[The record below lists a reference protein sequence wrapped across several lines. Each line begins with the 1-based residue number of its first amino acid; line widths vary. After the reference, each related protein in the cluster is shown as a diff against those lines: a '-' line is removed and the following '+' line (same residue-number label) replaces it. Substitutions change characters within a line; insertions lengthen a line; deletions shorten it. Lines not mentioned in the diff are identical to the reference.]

1 MYVDLRSPAARRV
14 YFSLFILHPSFLLMS
29 QPLFSSLFD
38 ETERRPLTVSELT
51 ESVRK
56 AIEVRFSSVW
66 VEGEISN
73 FKAHS
78 SGHWYF
84 TIKDETAQLRAK
96 CFRSAN
102 SRIRFRPTDGLH
114 IRARGRLTVY
124 EARGE
129 YELVVEALDP
139 VGAGALQVAFEQLRD
154 RLKTEG
160 LFAPELKRPLPI
172 FPGRVG
178 VVTSPTGAAIR
189 DILNVIS
196 RRTRTVHV
204 LFSPARVQGE
214 GASRDI
220 ARAIKLINEHHE
232 RARRDGK
239 NRELVDVLIVGRG
252 GGSAEDLWA
261 FNEEEVARAIR
272 ASAIPVISAVG
283 HETDFTIADF
293 VADRRAPTPSAA
305 AELVAAREDQI
316 CSALAQMGQNLSRLM
331 RYKIVTSRTR
341 VQQQALSQAF
351 AEVRGKLRDASTS
364 TKSAR
369 HRLQILISDVLRGAR
384 LRADPLSR
392 SLAPT
397 QLLALVAESRGRFDS
412 AYSGCNASIERRMEE
427 AAKRL
432 GLAAASLDALS
443 PLAVL
448 QRGYAIA
455 QRDDGRLLRDA
466 SSVSIGDRVKVRLSK
481 GRIDARVEG
490 VESGDHILKS
500 RSDSDL

>member
-1 MYVDLRSPAARRV
+1 
-14 YFSLFILHPSFLLMS
+14 MS
-29 QPLFSSLFD
+29 QPLFASLFD

-56 AIEVRFSSVW
+56 AIEARFASVW

-84 TIKDETAQLRAK
+84 TLKDEGAQLRAK

-102 SRIRFRPTDGLH
+102 SRIRFRPKDGLH
-114 IRARGRLTVY
+114 VRARGRLTVY
-124 EARGE
+124 EVRGE
-129 YELVVEALDP
+129 YELIVEALDP

-154 RLKTEG
+154 RLQAEG
-160 LFAPELKRPLPI
+160 LFAQELKRPLPV

-189 DILNVIS
+189 DILNVIA

-204 LFSPARVQGE
+204 LFSPARVQGD
-214 GASRDI
+214 GAGRDI

-232 RARRDGK
+232 RARQEGRTRD
-239 NRELVDVLIVGRG
+239 LVDVLIVGRG
-252 GGSAEDLWA
+252 GGSTEDLWA

-305 AELVAAREDQI
+305 AELVAAREDQL
-316 CSALAQMGQNLSRLM
+316 CSGLAQTEQSLSRLM
-331 RYKIVTSRTR
+331 RYKIVTARTR

-351 AEVRGKLRDASTS
+351 DEVRGRLRDAAAATN
-364 TKSAR
+364 SAR
-369 HRLQILISDVLRGAR
+369 HRLQILMSQTVRSAH
-384 LRADPLSR
+384 LRASALSGN
-392 SLAPT
+392 LAPA
-397 QLLALVAESRGRFDS
+397 QLRARFTEARVRFES
-412 AYSGCNASIERRMEE
+412 AYTGCNIALDKQMEE
-427 AAKRL
+427 AKKRL

-455 QRDDGRLLRDA
+455 QTEDGRLLRNA
-466 SSVSIGDRVKVRLSK
+466 KLVSVGDSIKVRLAE
-481 GRIDARVEG
+481 GRIAARVEG
-490 VESGDHILKS
+490 VDDI
-500 RSDSDL
+500 

>member
-1 MYVDLRSPAARRV
+1 
-14 YFSLFILHPSFLLMS
+14 MS
-29 QPLFSSLFD
+29 QPLFASLFE

-56 AIEVRFSSVW
+56 AIEARFSSVW

-73 FKAHS
+73 FKAHT

-84 TIKDETAQLRAK
+84 TIKDEGAQLRAK

-102 SRIRFRPTDGLH
+102 SRIRFRPKDGLKV
-114 IRARGRLTVY
+114 RARGRLSVY

-154 RLKTEG
+154 RLQAEG
-160 LFAPELKRPLPI
+160 LFADSLKRPLPV

-178 VVTSPTGAAIR
+178 VVTSQSGAAIR

-214 GASRDI
+214 GAGRDI
-220 ARAIKLINEHHE
+220 ARAIRLLNEHHE
-232 RARRDGK
+232 NARREG
-239 NRELVDVLIVGRG
+239 READSIDVLIVGRG
-252 GGSAEDLWA
+252 GGSTEDLWA

-272 ASAIPVISAVG
+272 GSAIPVISAVG

-293 VADRRAPTPSAA
+293 VADKRAATPSAA

-316 CSALAQMGQNLSRLM
+316 CAHLARAGQSLLRLM
-331 RYKIVTSRTR
+331 RYKIVNARSR
-341 VQQQALSQAF
+341 VQEHALSQVF
-351 AEVRGKLRDASTS
+351 EEVRGRLRDAGTATS
-364 TKSAR
+364 SAQ
-369 HRLQILISDVLRGAR
+369 HRLRIRMGQTLRGAQ
-384 LRADPLSR
+384 LRADALSG
-392 SLAPT
+392 SLAPAQLRSRLAEARARFESAYGSCNAAMQT
-397 QLLALVAESRGRFDS
+397 QLTEAE
-412 AYSGCNASIERRMEE
+412 
-427 AAKRL
+427 KQL

-443 PLAVL
+443 PLGVL

-455 QRDDGRLLRDA
+455 QKENGTLLRDVK
-466 SSVSIGDRVKVRLSK
+466 SISVGDSVRVKLARGSL
-481 GRIDARVEG
+481 DTRVESIEDE
-490 VESGDHILKS
+490 V
-500 RSDSDL
+500 

>member
-1 MYVDLRSPAARRV
+1 
-14 YFSLFILHPSFLLMS
+14 MS
-29 QPLFSSLFD
+29 QPLFASLFD

-56 AIEVRFSSVW
+56 AIEARFASVW

-84 TIKDETAQLRAK
+84 TIKDERAQLRAK

-114 IRARGRLTVY
+114 VRARGRLTVY

-129 YELVVEALDP
+129 YELIVEALDP
-139 VGAGALQVAFEQLRD
+139 VGAGALQIAFEQLRD
-154 RLKTEG
+154 RLQTEG
-160 LFAPELKRPLPI
+160 LFAAERKRTLPV

-204 LFSPARVQGE
+204 LFSPARVQGD
-214 GASRDI
+214 GAGRDI
-220 ARAIKLINEHHE
+220 ARAIKLLNEHHA
-232 RARRDGK
+232 RALAEGRTKD
-239 NRELVDVLIVGRG
+239 LVDVLIVGRG
-252 GGSAEDLWA
+252 GGSTEDLWA
-261 FNEEEVARAIR
+261 FNEEEVARAIVG
-272 ASAIPVISAVG
+272 SAIPVISAVG

-305 AELVAAREDQI
+305 AELVAAREDQL
-316 CSALAQMGQNLSRLM
+316 CAALDQTGQNLSRLM
-331 RYKIVTSRTR
+331 RYKIATARAR

-351 AEVRGKLRDASTS
+351 AEVRGRLRDASTS
-364 TKSAR
+364 TNSAR
-369 HRLQILISDVLRGAR
+369 HRLQILMGQNLRSAR
-384 LRADPLSR
+384 LRADALNVSLSP
-392 SLAPT
+392 A
-397 QLLALVAESRGRFDS
+397 QLRARFVAARVRFDS
-412 AYSGCNASIERRMEE
+412 AYTGASVAIEKQLEE
-427 AAKRL
+427 ARKEL

-455 QRDDGRLLRDA
+455 QDAEGKLLRDA
-466 SSVSIGDRVKVRLSK
+466 ESVAVGDSVKVRLAK
-481 GRIDARVEG
+481 GRLAARVES
-490 VESGDHILKS
+490 VDEIQN
-500 RSDSDL
+500 

>member
-1 MYVDLRSPAARRV
+1 
-14 YFSLFILHPSFLLMS
+14 MS
-29 QPLFSSLFD
+29 QPLFASLFD

-56 AIEVRFSSVW
+56 AIEARFAAVW

-84 TIKDETAQLRAK
+84 TLKDEGAQLRAK

-102 SRIRFRPTDGLH
+102 SRIRFRPKDGLH
-114 IRARGRLTVY
+114 VRARGRLTVY
-124 EARGE
+124 EARGD
-129 YELVVEALDP
+129 YELIVEALDP

-154 RLKTEG
+154 RLQAEG
-160 LFAPELKRPLPI
+160 LFAQALKRQLPV

-178 VVTSPTGAAIR
+178 VITSPTGAAIR
-189 DILNVIS
+189 DILNVIA

-204 LFSPARVQGE
+204 LFSPARVQGD
-214 GASRDI
+214 GAGRDI
-220 ARAIKLINEHHE
+220 ARAIKLINEYHE
-232 RARRDGK
+232 RARHDGRSRDF
-239 NRELVDVLIVGRG
+239 VDVLIVGRG
-252 GGSAEDLWA
+252 GGSTEDLWA

-293 VADRRAPTPSAA
+293 VADARAATPSAA

-316 CSALAQMGQNLSRLM
+316 CAALAQSEQNMQRLM
-331 RYKIVTSRTR
+331 RYKIVNARTR

-351 AEVRGKLRDASTS
+351 DEVRGRLRDAAAATN
-364 TKSAR
+364 SAR
-369 HRLQILISDVLRGAR
+369 HRLQILLSQTVRNAH
-384 LRADPLSR
+384 LRADALSS
-392 SLAPT
+392 SLAPA
-397 QLLALVAESRGRFDS
+397 QLRARFTEARVRFES
-412 AYSGCNASIERRMEE
+412 AYTGCNIAIENQLEE
-427 AAKRL
+427 AKKRL

-455 QRDDGRLLRDA
+455 QTEDGRLLRDA
-466 SSVSIGDRVKVRLSK
+466 KLVSVGDSVRVRLAS
-481 GRIDARVEG
+481 GRLGARVES
-490 VESGDHILKS
+490 VEEN
-500 RSDSDL
+500 

>member
-1 MYVDLRSPAARRV
+1 
-14 YFSLFILHPSFLLMS
+14 MS
-29 QPLFSSLFD
+29 QPLFNSLFD
-38 ETERRPLTVSELT
+38 EVDRRPLSVSELT

-56 AIEVRFSSVW
+56 AIEARFASVW

-84 TIKDETAQLRAK
+84 TIKDEGAQLRAK

-114 IRARGRLTVY
+114 VRARGRLSVY
-124 EARGE
+124 EARGD
-129 YELVVEALDP
+129 YEMIVEALDP

-154 RLKTEG
+154 RLQAEG
-160 LFAPELKRPLPI
+160 LFAAALKRSLPV

-214 GASRDI
+214 GAGRDI
-220 ARAIKLINEHHE
+220 ARAIKLINDHH
-232 RARRDGK
+232 A
-239 NRELVDVLIVGRG
+239 NAQREGRHQDLVDVLIVGRG
-252 GGSAEDLWA
+252 GGSTEDLWA

-293 VADRRAPTPSAA
+293 VSDRRAPTPSAA
-305 AELVAAREDQI
+305 AELVAAREDQM
-316 CSALAQMGQNLSRLM
+316 CSMIEQLGQNLTRLIRFRIM
-331 RYKIVTSRTR
+331 NARTR
-341 VQQQALSQAF
+341 VQERALSHAF
-351 AEVRGKLRDASTS
+351 AEVRGRLRDAATATS
-364 TKSAR
+364 SAQ
-369 HRLQILISDVLRGAR
+369 HRLQILMSEVIRDAH
-384 LRADPLSR
+384 LRAD
-392 SLAPT
+392 SLNRALEPA
-397 QLLALVAESRGRFDS
+397 QLRALLREAQGRFDS
-412 AYSGCNASIERRMEE
+412 AYTGCTTAIESQIAGAERRF
-427 AAKRL
+427 A
-432 GLAAASLDALS
+432 LATASLDALS

-455 QRDDGRLLRDA
+455 QREDGTLLRDA
-466 SSVSIGDRVKVRLSK
+466 SSVAIGESVKVRLAR
-481 GRIDARVEG
+481 GRIKATVQET
-490 VESGDHILKS
+490 EET
-500 RSDSDL
+500 